1 MESTETPVTRLLH
14 DWRSGDRQALEKL
27 TPLVYDE
34 LRRLARF
41 RLRRE
46 RPEHTL
52 QPTALVHEMFLQLTG
67 SGPMEWEN
75 RSHFFGIAARLMR
88 QILIQQARVR
98 HAIKRGGGNAKGSLD
113 EAASIAQEPSRSVLE
128 LYEALADL
136 IEEDPRK
143 GEIVELR
150 YLWGMTTEEIAQR
163 LGVSASTVE
172 REMRMALPWVRRR
185 IEGGDTRTK

>member
-1 MESTETPVTRLLH
+1 MESAEAPVTRLLH

-34 LRRLARF
+34 LRRLARW
-41 RLRRE
+41 RLRGE
-46 RPEHTL
+46 RPGHTL
-52 QPTALVHEMFLQLTG
+52 QPTALVHEMFLELTG

-98 HAIKRGGGNAKGSLD
+98 HAIKRGGGNAKRPLD
-113 EAASIAQEPSRSVLE
+113 EAASIAQEPSGSMME

-150 YLWGMTTEEIAQR
+150 YLWGMTTEEIAEQ
-163 LGVSASTVE
+163 LDVSASTVE
-172 REMRMALPWVRRR
+172 REMRMALPWLRRR
-185 IEGGDTRTK
+185 IEGGGRRTQ